1 MYDICNVFKRQ
12 QKIFQKSNLIIL
24 DVITARDAAI
34 EQLNIAR
41 EMPFPGGKEEQ
52 LGGVGCITVKLH
64 CVRAERH
71 INMCHLEAGPQAIRI
86 EIIESAINFL
96 DQRMNIENDETIVNL
111 KAVLDAKSPKE
122 IITASRYLASEI
134 LGEGLLSEFASDV
147 CLSWEKLK
155 QLSDVRIDD
164 QGTYYALKLRK
175 MAQSSSGL
183 LRKFLASFLCL
194 SPHSMATERAV
205 SHYNNI
211 KTTQRSSLSQE
222 SINNTMH
229 ISLNGVGTANYD
241 ARPAVYT
248 FLQIKDRRDSCPNE
262 QLYKERDFIKNFF
275 ANKA

>member
-1 MYDICNVFKRQ
+1 
-12 QKIFQKSNLIIL
+12 
-24 DVITARDAAI
+24 
-34 EQLNIAR
+34 
-41 EMPFPGGKEEQ
+41 
-52 LGGVGCITVKLH
+52 
-64 CVRAERH
+64 
-71 INMCHLEAGPQAIRI
+71 
-86 EIIESAINFL
+86 
-96 DQRMNIENDETIVNL
+96 MNIENDETIVNL

-134 LGEGLLSEFASDV
+134 LGEGLISEFASDV

-164 QGTYYALKLRK
+164 QGTYYDLELWK

-222 SINNTMH
+222 SINNTMQ

-241 ARPAVYT
+241 PRPAVYT

-262 QLYKERDFIKNFF
+262 QLYKERDFIKKFF
-275 ANKA
+275 ANEAGCM

>member
-41 EMPFPGGKEEQ
+41 EMPFPGGKKEQ
-52 LGGVGCITVKLH
+52 LGGVGGITETALRESRKSHQYVSSGG
-64 CVRAERH
+64 RD
-71 INMCHLEAGPQAIRI
+71 PQAIRI

-122 IITASRYLASEI
+122 IITASRYSASEI

-229 ISLNGVGTANYD
+229 ISLNGVDTANYD
-241 ARPAVYT
+241 PRPAVNT

-262 QLYKERDFIKNFF
+262 LTYITLTRTG
-275 ANKA
+275 

>member
-52 LGGVGCITVKLH
+52 LGGVGGITETALRESRKSHQYVSSGG
-64 CVRAERH
+64 RD
-71 INMCHLEAGPQAIRI
+71 PQAIRI

-134 LGEGLLSEFASDV
+134 LGEGLLSEFASGV
-147 CLSWEKLK
+147 CL
-155 QLSDVRIDD
+155 
-164 QGTYYALKLRK
+164 
-175 MAQSSSGL
+175 
-183 LRKFLASFLCL
+183 
-194 SPHSMATERAV
+194 
-205 SHYNNI
+205 
-211 KTTQRSSLSQE
+211 
-222 SINNTMH
+222 
-229 ISLNGVGTANYD
+229 
-241 ARPAVYT
+241 
-248 FLQIKDRRDSCPNE
+248 
-262 QLYKERDFIKNFF
+262 
-275 ANKA
+275 